1 MKFLA
6 VRSAGYTQKTV
17 FHVLSSID
25 CNCEAAVR
33 NAVTSGILLSVFFG
47 ASQPASATY
56 APPVPCACARVDLMI
71 ICMADQLS
79 VEVKR
84 GDMRRAASCFQRL
97 FSAAGCVSK
106 AGAADG
112 NQVCAQ
118 LRPWVSARFFVWV
131 CVVTAAPPG
140 ITCRRVHAMLRS
152 RHTCICTHPR
162 ASAVSREVIPK

>member
-1 MKFLA
+1 MQMKFLA

-112 NQVCAQ
+112 NQGSNQNGATGRSKHCYNALVANFQ
-118 LRPWVSARFFVWV
+118 VTDLRGQNNAIG
-131 CVVTAAPPG
+131 T
-140 ITCRRVHAMLRS
+140 
-152 RHTCICTHPR
+152 
-162 ASAVSREVIPK
+162 